1 MNLYFI
7 KAYNLSSSFRYPRNL
22 FFVNG
27 WYADQW
33 WVGSEEEQEELKV
46 KYNCNAAQRESL
58 LPSTLA
64 PATSGRVVLNYSA
77 VADNGYVSPGLE
89 CPQPQKFANGYYVS
103 YTLLSDWSCSGI
115 CL

>member
-77 VADNGYVSPGLE
+77 VADNGYVSPGL
-89 CPQPQKFANGYYVS
+89 
-103 YTLLSDWSCSGI
+103 
-115 CL
+115 